1 MSYNYETVLVEK
13 KESHALVTLN
23 RPDKFNA
30 ANAQLFIDL
39 RDAVNGHWLSIGH
52 Y

>member
-30 ANAQLFIDL
+30 ANA
-39 RDAVNGHWLSIGH
+39 RSRSTARSSSRRSGG
-52 Y
+52 